1 VNRNPNWISIEEV
14 LRREG
19 RSLLQIAKG
28 TICGGAAAPALCRAG
43 CLVELEG
50 SCEHGC
56 PSILK
61 TLMIYGYEWTEIP
74 EEKEYCDRMGCG

>member
-1 VNRNPNWISIEEV
+1 M
-14 LRREG
+14 
-19 RSLLQIAKG
+19 
-28 TICGGAAAPALCRAG
+28 PALCRAG

-61 TLMIYGYEWTEIP
+61 TLMIYGYQWTEFP